1 MPAQE
6 VSMAQGSGLTPEGES
21 LRRALRWLD
30 ERVKEE
36 PALARG
42 KLVGEAAVK
51 FDLSPVE
58 EEFLLSNWVRAR

>member
-1 MPAQE
+1 
-6 VSMAQGSGLTPEGES
+6 MAQGPGLMPEGES

-36 PALARG
+36 PALPRA
-42 KLVGEAAVK
+42 KLVSDAAAR

-58 EEFLLSNWVRAR
+58 EEFLLTNWVRPK

>member
-1 MPAQE
+1 M
-6 VSMAQGSGLTPEGES
+6 PEGES

-36 PALARG
+36 PGLQKA
-42 KLVGEAAVK
+42 KLVGEAAAR

-58 EEFLLSNWVRAR
+58 EEFLVTNWALPR